1 MNRTVIVFTDIQFK
15 EVGRVT
21 VEDGKFSGDTPFAV
35 NMANNATDLGADPQ
49 AWVEKYASWSNG
61 HYWSEKL

>member
-1 MNRTVIVFTDIQFK
+1 MDRTVIVFTDILFK

-21 VEDGKFSGDTPFAV
+21 VENGKFSGDTSFAV
-35 NMANNATDLGADPQ
+35 NMAENATSQGVDPQ
-49 AWVEKYASWSNG
+49 AWVDKYASWSNG